1 MLRCLIA
8 DDEAPARKRLE
19 RLLAPLVEAKRVEV
33 TAIATDGSEALE
45 RLAQGDIDL
54 AFLDVQ
60 MPGASG
66 IDVLD
71 RVAPE
76 HRPAVVFTTAYD
88 EYAVRAFEANAVDY
102 LLKPFSEDRLE
113 EAVARVEARA
123 QDDDTPPDGDPRLA
137 RLLDYLDEHDTPA
150 LLAPQTKTRPRFISV
165 PYRDRQLIIRVDDVV
180 TAEVHDGITRL
191 YALEHDGHGRP
202 HLKQHLV
209 SHTLDS
215 LEEQLDGERFVR
227 VHRSALICLDHLRE
241 MVPWF
246 SGRYKL
252 LMVAGHEVLASRE
265 RSRMLRE
272 RFIS

>member
-19 RLLAPLVEAKRVEV
+19 RLLSPLADEGRVQI
-33 TAIATDGSEALE
+33 TALVADGSEALE
-45 RLAQGDIDL
+45 RLAKGDIDL

-113 EAVARVEARA
+113 EAVARVEARM
-123 QDDDTPPDGDPRLA
+123 QNDDTPQDGDPRLA

-150 LLAPQTKTRPRFISV
+150 LTARPKAHPRHISV
-165 PYRDRQLIIRVDDVV
+165 PYRDRHLIVSVDDVV
-180 TAEVHDGITRL
+180 TAEVQDGITRL
-191 YALEHDGHGRP
+191 YALEKDNQGRP

-215 LEEQLDGERFVR
+215 LEEQFDADRFVR
-227 VHRSALICLDHLRE
+227 VHRSALIQLDHLRE

-252 LMVAGHEVLASRE
+252 LMVTGHEVLASRE
-265 RSRMLRE
+265 RSRMLRD
-272 RFIS
+272 RFIT